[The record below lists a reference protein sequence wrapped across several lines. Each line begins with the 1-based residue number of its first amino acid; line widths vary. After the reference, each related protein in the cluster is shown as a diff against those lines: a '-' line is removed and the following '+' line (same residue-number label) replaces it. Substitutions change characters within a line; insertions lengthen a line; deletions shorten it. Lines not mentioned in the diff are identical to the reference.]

1 MNKKKQILIVEDNE
15 INQEI
20 ISSILENDFNVL
32 KANDGL
38 EALKIIKDKR
48 NSISLIMTDVNMPN
62 MNGYE
67 LLDEIKKNPQYS
79 LIPTIVLTQSNNE
92 DEEIL
97 ALQHGANDFLT
108 KPYRPQIILHRANN
122 LINFIINAIKNQK
135 YPSGYWSIFKKS
147 STYFLSMKLKEILRP
162 SLSMS
167 STLNSL
173 RSLRVKIFSGST
185 SLPHLAQKREPKP
198 RPLAKSV
205 RMHQME

>member
-48 NSISLIMTDVNMPN
+48 NSISLIITDVNMPN

-67 LLDEIKKNPQYS
+67 LLDEIKKDPQYS

-122 LINFIINAIKNQK
+122 LINFSEARSIVHEIKNDILTGV
-135 YPSGYWSIFKKS
+135 YTREYFWILSGRK
-147 STYFLSMKLKEILRP
+147 
-162 SLSMS
+162 
-167 STLNSL
+167 
-173 RSLRVKIFSGST
+173 
-185 SLPHLAQKREPKP
+185 
-198 RPLAKSV
+198 
-205 RMHQME
+205 